1 MLRDDIIEYSLDAHH
16 SEEQGKKIRKKI
28 WQVTVILTVI
38 TILEVGVGII
48 WTKSSLGETSWAW
61 FSIKVG
67 YILLTL
73 IKAAYIVMVFMHLGD
88 ERKAMRYVI
97 LIPYFIFIC
106 YLIFIAL
113 YEGTAL
119 GNIWEVYMA

>member
-28 WQVTVILTVI
+28 WQVT
-38 TILEVGVGII
+38 
-48 WTKSSLGETSWAW
+48 A
-61 FSIKVG
+61 
-67 YILLTL
+67 LLTL
-73 IKAAYIVMVFMHLGD
+73 ITIVEVALGAYIKQGSGAWPFVKWSFIIMTLLKAGYIVQVFMHLGD
-88 ERKAMRYVI
+88 ERKGMRYAI
-97 LIPYFIFIC
+97 LIPYFVFIS

-119 GNIWEVYMA
+119 GDIWAVYGA